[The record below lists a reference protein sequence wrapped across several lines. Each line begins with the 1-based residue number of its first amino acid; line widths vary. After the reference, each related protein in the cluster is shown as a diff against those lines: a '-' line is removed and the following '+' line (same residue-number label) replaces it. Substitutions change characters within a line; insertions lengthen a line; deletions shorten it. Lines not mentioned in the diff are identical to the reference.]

1 MLFFFKQNGGIIQA
15 PQDVLVELILK
26 TGDEGDLNM
35 LECLYYGGLKNLN
48 DYVNID
54 NRNIAHMA
62 VFGGQLNILKFLKHT
77 AHFDFSARDRWFHQP
92 LDEAIKIKHGQY

>member
-1 MLFFFKQNGGIIQA
+1 M
-15 PQDVLVELILK
+15 ILK
-26 TGDEGDLNM
+26 TGDEGDLHM

-62 VFGGQLNILKFLKHT
+62 VFGG
-77 AHFDFSARDRWFHQP
+77 
-92 LDEAIKIKHGQY
+92 